1 MFLTLLF
8 HVFLL
13 FLSIISTPFLPGNSG
28 IEANSGLTVRAWC
41 AEQGLNEKTYY
52 HRQKQVCNALPEKM
66 CRPAQFAEVSPATIA
81 ASTGAGIRIR
91 IGAAEIHVDGNTDL
105 SLLRDILR
113 AIAGIC

>member
-1 MFLTLLF
+1 MSVELQKVKRSNHLAEWSEM
-8 HVFLL
+8 VQ
-13 FLSIISTPFLPGNSG
+13 SCKNSG
-28 IEANSGLTVRAWC
+28 MTVRAWC

-66 CRPAQFAEVSPATIA
+66 CRPTQFAEVSPATVA

-105 SLLRDILR
+105 ALLRDILN
-113 AIAGIC
+113 AVAGIC